1 MSEVL
6 ADVGSGEAVRLVSVP
21 DGDTRAR
28 LLRLGFLDG
37 TVTCRHH
44 IHKGPVVVR
53 RNGTDLA
60 LGSDLAREIEIERP
74 AREASD

>member
-6 ADVGSGEAVRLVSVP
+6 ADVGSGESVRLADVP

-37 TVTCRHH
+37 AVECRHH
-44 IHKGPVVVR
+44 IRKGPVIVR

-60 LGSDLAREIEIERP
+60 LGADLAAEIEIERP
-74 AREASD
+74 RAEASD

>member
-6 ADVGSGEAVRLVSVP
+6 ADVGSGESVRLVSVP

-37 TVTCRHH
+37 RVECRHQ
-44 IHKGPVVVR
+44 IRKGPVIVR
-53 RNGTDLA
+53 SNGTELA
-60 LGSDLAREIEIERP
+60 LGAALAEEIEVERP
-74 AREASD
+74 GKED

>member
-6 ADVGSGEAVRLVSVP
+6 ADVGSGESVRLTEVP

-37 TVTCRHH
+37 AVECRHH
-44 IHKGPVVVR
+44 IRKGPVIVR

-60 LGSDLAREIEIERP
+60 LGSDLASEIEIERP
-74 AREASD
+74 TTEASD

>member
-6 ADVGSGEAVRLVSVP
+6 ADVGAGESVRLVDVP

-37 TVTCRHH
+37 TVECRHH
-44 IHKGPVVVR
+44 IRKGPVIVR

-60 LGSDLAREIEIERP
+60 LGSDLAGDIEIERP
-74 AREASD
+74 TTEVGE

>member
-6 ADVGSGEAVRLVSVP
+6 ADVGSGESVRLTDVP

-37 TVTCRHH
+37 TVECRHH
-44 IHKGPVVVR
+44 IRSGPVIVR

-60 LGSDLAREIEIERP
+60 LGSALAEEIEVERP
-74 AREASD
+74 RAEASD